1 MKLTISFQS
10 ETFTE
15 IRNESNLQLLSPKY
29 NNHKSGNNYDM
40 YNRDSNNNTNYLLT
54 DNKNHLYPK
63 GIADLSKEG
72 WIWKEKRPLGSHT
85 TNSPLI
91 EEGNNHVDPLKFSS
105 NNYKE
110 VINKAQY
117 NVSLVY
123 I

>member
-1 MKLTISFQS
+1 MKLTISFLS
-10 ETFTE
+10 KTFIE
-15 IRNESNLQLLSPKY
+15 IRHESHLQFLSPEY

-85 TNSPLI
+85 TISPLI
-91 EEGNNHVDPLKFSS
+91 EEDNKHVDPLKFSS

-110 VINKAQY
+110 VIYKAQCKL
-117 NVSLVY
+117 SLVY
-123 I
+123 L